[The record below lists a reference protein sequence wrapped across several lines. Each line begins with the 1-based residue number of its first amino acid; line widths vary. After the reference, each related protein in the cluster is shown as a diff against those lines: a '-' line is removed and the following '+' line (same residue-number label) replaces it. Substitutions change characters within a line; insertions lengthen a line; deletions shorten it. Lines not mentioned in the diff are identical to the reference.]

1 MKLVILCG
9 GLGTR
14 LREETEFR
22 PKPMVSI
29 GNRPILWHIMK
40 IYAHFGY
47 TDFIC
52 ALGYKGNM
60 IKHYFYH
67 YELMNNDISM
77 ELGKPQELYIH
88 QCHDETSWRIT
99 LADTGEKALKGS
111 RLKQVEKYID
121 EDMFMVTYGDGLAN
135 VDINALVNFHRSHG
149 KLATLTGINPASR
162 FGELKIQ
169 GNQVT
174 AFKEKPINGE
184 GLINGGFFVFNREVF
199 DYLSRSYD
207 CDLEVGPLERIA
219 REGELMLFKHTGFWA
234 CMDNIRD
241 MDYLNN
247 LWSRGKA
254 AWKVWE

>member
-14 LREETEFR
+14 LREETDFR
-22 PKPMVSI
+22 PKPMVTI

-52 ALGYKGNM
+52 ALGYKGDM
-60 IKHYFYH
+60 IKQYFFH
-67 YELMNNDISM
+67 YELLNNDITL
-77 ELGKPQELYIH
+77 ELGKPQELCIH
-88 QCHDETSWRIT
+88 QCHDEIGWRIT
-99 LADTGEKALKGS
+99 LADTSEKALKGS
-111 RLKQVEKYID
+111 RLKQIEKYID

-135 VDINALVNFHRSHG
+135 VDINALVSFHKSHG
-149 KLATLTGINPASR
+149 RLATLTGINPASR

-169 GNQVT
+169 GDQVA
-174 AFKEKPINGE
+174 AFREKPSNSE
-184 GLINGGFFVFNREVF
+184 GLINGGFFVFNRGVF
-199 DYLSRSYD
+199 DYLSTDKD
-207 CDLEVGPLERIA
+207 CDLEVGPLEKIA
-219 REGELMLFKHTGFWA
+219 SEGELMVFKHTGFWS

-247 LWSRGKA
+247 LWSCGKA
-254 AWKVWE
+254 EWKVWE